1 MTAQGPFQLHVCKLK
16 IPLGRSNLAAKS
28 NSSWSCT
35 CLMDVL
41 SVQSYLQVLF
51 NQAMFLC
58 LASDIFRDVL

>member
-1 MTAQGPFQLHVCKLK
+1 MTAQGPFQLHICKLK
-16 IPLGRSNLAAKS
+16 IPLGCSNLAAES